1 MKGEIETIDELL
13 TFVTYQKTILLESL
27 ETKNLDTKK
36 TPEENLMKPIFS
48 DNVYNVLKWVVMILL
63 PALGTG
69 YFALGNIWNLPYPEQ
84 IVGTIVVI
92 TTFLGALL
100 GVSTAQYNTINK

>member
-1 MKGEIETIDELL
+1 MDLDEMLDYVKEQKLELLNEIE
-13 TFVTYQKTILLESL
+13 KTNP
-27 ETKNLDTKK
+27 KN
-36 TPEENLMKPIFS
+36 TPEEKTVKPIFS
-48 DNVYNVLKWVVMILL
+48 DNVYNVMKLVVMILL

-69 YFALGNIWNLPYPEQ
+69 YFALGNIWGLPFPEE

-100 GVSTAQYNTINK
+100 GVSTAQYNNLNK